1 MLKVEHLSHSFK
13 KKEVLHNISLELQ
26 EGIYGLLGPNGSG
39 KTTLMRCI
47 TGVLHPTK
55 GAVEI
60 PEKLGYLPQRFGI
73 FRELTAYEALA
84 YFATLK
90 EIPKEQLRDAVMTSL
105 EYVHLADRAN
115 DKIKALSGGMVR
127 RMGIAQAL
135 LGDPRL
141 VLVDEPTAGLD
152 PEERLRFKNM
162 ISGLRK
168 GHTVLISTHIVEDVE
183 SLCDHIIIM
192 QNGSLLCQDTA
203 EGIRGLAEGMVY
215 SVPASDKDAL
225 ISPYT
230 LLRDEYIAGEQ
241 RFRVLSAVAQ
251 PGVPIPPTVEDGY
264 MSRIREVL

>member
-1 MLKVEHLSHSFK
+1 MLKVNKLSHSFG
-13 KKEVLHNISLELQ
+13 KKEVLHDVSLELPD
-26 EGIYGLLGPNGSG
+26 GIYGLLGPNGSG

-55 GAVEI
+55 GSVEV
-60 PEKLGYLPQRFGI
+60 PDKLGYLPQRFGV

-90 EIPKEQLRDAVMTSL
+90 EIPKDQQRDAVMASL

-135 LGDPRL
+135 LGNPNL

-162 ISGLRK
+162 ISQLRK
-168 GHTVLISTHIVEDVE
+168 GRTILISTHIVEDVE

-192 QNGSLLCQDTA
+192 QSGNILCQDTA

-215 SVPASDKDAL
+215 SVPSADKDAL
-225 ISPYT
+225 ASPYT
-230 LLRDEYIAGEQ
+230 LLRDEYIGGEQ
-241 RFRVLSAVAQ
+241 RLRVLSSVPQ
-251 PGVPIPPTVEDGY
+251 PGTLITPTVEDGY
-264 MSRIREVL
+264 MSRIRKVL